1 MKLKFFLNRFPKK
14 TQISNLIKMLAMAA
28 ELFHVHG
35 QKDEQTDGHGEG
47 NSRFSK
53 FREIA

>member
-1 MKLKFFLNRFPKK
+1 MG
-14 TQISNLIKMLAMAA
+14 A

-35 QKDEQTDGHGEG
+35 QKDEQTDGHEEG